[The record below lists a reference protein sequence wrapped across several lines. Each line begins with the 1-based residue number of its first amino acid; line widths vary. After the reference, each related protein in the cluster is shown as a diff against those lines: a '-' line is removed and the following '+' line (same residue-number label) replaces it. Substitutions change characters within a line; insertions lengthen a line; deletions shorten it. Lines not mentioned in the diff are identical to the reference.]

1 MPIEIKQIIVKA
13 EVENKKDN
21 TTKPSKENLDYKEV
35 NLEYLIDEIYRKTQK
50 KKERL
55 ATKINWERFQN

>member
-50 KKERL
+50 KKER
-55 ATKINWERFQN
+55 